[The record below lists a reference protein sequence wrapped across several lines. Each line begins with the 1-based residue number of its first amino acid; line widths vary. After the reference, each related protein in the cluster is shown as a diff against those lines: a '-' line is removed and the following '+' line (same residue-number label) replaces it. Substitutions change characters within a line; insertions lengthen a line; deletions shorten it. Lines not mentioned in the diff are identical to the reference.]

1 MARVPATEM
10 VGVTLSSDEARRLL
24 AALADGRLGD
34 PGLPENQV
42 LHRKLQV
49 MLQIATATELRK
61 GTPG

>member
-10 VGVTLSSDEARRLL
+10 VGVTLTSDEARRLL
-24 AALADGRLGD
+24 EALAEGKLGA
-34 PGLPENQV
+34 PHAPENLV